1 MKNSITWTVDIVF
14 SSFFTMQRSFP
25 ALDLQFC
32 EDMQPAAEN
41 ALYAQPRTP
50 MMEAALTS

>member
-1 MKNSITWTVDIVF
+1 
-14 SSFFTMQRSFP
+14 MQPSFP

-41 ALYAQPRTP
+41 ALYAQPRSP
-50 MMEAALTS
+50 MMEAAVTS

>member
-1 MKNSITWTVDIVF
+1 
-14 SSFFTMQRSFP
+14 MQQSFP